1 MSPFPRPVPWRG
13 RSSTAAK
20 RRDRDKWQLSAI
32 SFDLDLRRVAVEA
45 TVAVPTHEITDYVL
59 FFFSVPPSQGWRGED
74 RNLHRT
80 LEPDG
85 RRRRPS

>member
-32 SFDLDLRRVAVEA
+32 SFDLDLRKVAVEA
-45 TVAVPTHEITDYVL
+45 TVAVPTHEITDYAL
-59 FFFSVPPSQGWRGED
+59 FFFRSSFSGLAWGGQEPSSDSG
-74 RNLHRT
+74 T
-80 LEPDG
+80 
-85 RRRRPS
+85 